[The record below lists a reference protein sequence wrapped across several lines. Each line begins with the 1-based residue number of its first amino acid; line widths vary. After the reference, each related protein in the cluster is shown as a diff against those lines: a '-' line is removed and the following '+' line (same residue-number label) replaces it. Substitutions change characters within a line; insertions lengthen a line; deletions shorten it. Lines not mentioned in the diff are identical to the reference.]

1 MHELA
6 ITQQVVD
13 AVVEHAAGL
22 PVRAVHVDVGKLSGV
37 VPESMRFCFDLVTSG
52 TCLEGAELHINEPPG
67 RGMCRACGT
76 SVALVDLILMCEC
89 GSADVDVLSGRE
101 LSVRSYEVV

>member
-13 AVVEHAAGL
+13 AVVEHAAGSR
-22 PVRAVHVDVGKLSGV
+22 VRAVNLDVGKLSGV
-37 VPESMRFCFDLVTSG
+37 VPESLRFCFDLVTSG
-52 TCLEGAELHINEPPG
+52 TCVEGAELHINEPTG
-67 RGMCRACGT
+67 RGMCRTCGT
-76 SVALVDLILMCEC
+76 TIALADPILLCKC

-101 LSVRSYEVV
+101 LSVRSYEVM

>member
-13 AVVEHAAGL
+13 AVAEHAAGAQ
-22 PVRAVHVDVGKLSGV
+22 VRAVHVDVGKLSGV
-37 VPESMRFCFDLVTSG
+37 VPDAMRFCFELVTSG
-52 TCLEGAELHINEPPG
+52 TCLEGAELQINEPGG
-67 RGMCRACGT
+67 RGMCRTCGT
-76 SVALVDLILMCEC
+76 AVTFADLILLCEC
-89 GSADVDVLSGRE
+89 GSGEIDVVSGRE